1 MRLEYKIL
9 WVEDNKSWYNT
20 TKELF
25 TETLDELGFKLVSK
39 KCENIDEVKAEI
51 HKNWLKEYDLL
62 LVDFTLKNS
71 ESGDKIIEFIRGIKE
86 QPILTDIIFYSSAV
100 ENVRD
105 SMHKLGLE
113 GVYSADRNEIDTKF
127 DLVVNTTIKKVQDIN
142 NMRGLVMAEVAE
154 LDNKMVD
161 ILKLFS
167 ENIDEKQRAL
177 FIEKRKKRVLE
188 SLDKISTAFKDVSE
202 IDLFEHRDFNTYHKW
217 MTVKNVL
224 KFLKNT
230 DIQQELDKYFPEII
244 EKRNKLAHVKE
255 VIAEDGKI
263 SLADGDFVFNDEV
276 CKNIRKD
283 LQKHAENFDKIK
295 EMLTVKIFN

>member
-1 MRLEYKIL
+1 MRLEYRIL
-9 WVEDNKSWYNT
+9 WVEDNKSWYET

-25 TETLDELGFKLVSK
+25 TDTLGELGFKLVSK

-51 HKNWLKEYDLL
+51 NKNWLKEYDLL
-62 LVDFTLKNS
+62 LIDFTLKNS
-71 ESGDKIIEFIRGIKE
+71 ESGDKIIEFIRGIQE

-154 LDNKMVD
+154 LDNKMVE

-167 ENIDEKQRAL
+167 QKIDEKQRAL
-177 FIEKRKKRVLE
+177 FVEKRKKRVLE
-188 SLDKISTAFKDVSE
+188 SLDKMSTAFKEVSE
-202 IDLFEHRDFNTYHKW
+202 SDLFEHRDFNTYHKW
-217 MTVKNVL
+217 MTMKHVL
-224 KFLKNT
+224 KSLKET
-230 DIQQELDKYFPEII
+230 DIQKELDNYFPEII

-255 VIAEDGKI
+255 IVSADGEISLEDGE
-263 SLADGDFVFNDEV
+263 FVFNDEV
-276 CKNIRKD
+276 CREIRKD
-283 LQKHAENFDKIK
+283 LQKHAKNFDKIK
-295 EMLTVKIFN
+295 EKLMA